1 MTIAATIGFIVVCF
15 MFFAILMRILGLV
28 WGAVVYGE
36 DKIFY
41 DGRDYWDDDKNL
53 EEITADT
60 LDDMG
65 SHSTPIEIY
74 DPALR
79 WES

>member
-15 MFFAILMRILGLV
+15 LFFAILMRILGLV

>member
-1 MTIAATIGFIVVCF
+1 MVCF

>member
-1 MTIAATIGFIVVCF
+1 MVCF
-15 MFFAILMRILGLV
+15 MFFAILMRVLGLV

>member
-1 MTIAATIGFIVVCF
+1 MSIAATVGFILVSF
-15 MFFAILMRILGLV
+15 MFFAILMKLFGLI
-28 WGAVVYGE
+28 WGAVVYGQ
-36 DKIFY
+36 DRHYY
-41 DGRDYWDDDKNL
+41 DSREYWDDAENL

-60 LDDMG
+60 LDEMG
-65 SHSTPIEIY
+65 THTTPVEIY

>member
-15 MFFAILMRILGLV
+15 MFFAILMRVLGLV

>member
-15 MFFAILMRILGLV
+15 MFFAILMRVLGLV

-36 DKIFY
+36 DRIFY

>member
-1 MTIAATIGFIVVCF
+1 MTIAATIGFIMVCF